1 MKIQMDWDNISS
13 TGNFLILNVLVEHE
27 AMVKAQ
33 LDYVFETGNR

>member
-13 TGNFLILNVLVEHE
+13 AGNFLILNVLVEHE
-27 AMVKAQ
+27 AMKAQ